1 MRRWCHCVC
10 LWYSSPTEQ
19 LKGVGISHVSVSV
32 QPRGL
37 INQGNWCY
45 IHAVS
50 SVSVG
55 GRMVARGGGGGREGR
70 EKERGKG
77 RRGRRGAE
85 RGKGITHSYSSLFL
99 CTVVLLIGDE
109 GCRGSVSSSML
120 PPIMLS

>member
-55 GRMVARGGGGGREGR
+55 GRIVAGGGGKGKREREGEKR
-70 EKERGKG
+70 E
-77 RRGRRGAE
+77 
-85 RGKGITHSYSSLFL
+85 
-99 CTVVLLIGDE
+99 E
-109 GCRGSVSSSML
+109 GSRKREGED
-120 PPIMLS
+120 